1 MRWRAEVVLAR
12 DSCKMASLFHPY
24 RDNASTTLTKMTSL
38 INKVAVNLEP
48 ATTSLRKT
56 LKPKEIKLSR
66 IPSA

>member
-1 MRWRAEVVLAR
+1 MV
-12 DSCKMASLFHPY
+12 SLFHPY

-48 ATTSLRKT
+48 AMTSLRKT
-56 LKPKEIKLSR
+56 SKPKEIKLSR